1 MLYDVLSGTTKYRLY
16 GVLSGITRFPWEFMN
31 DQQHKK
37 LFDEFYEFIESS
49 KDDVVSLGCITGYSH
64 AHMQG
69 LGKVITAYINHEYV
83 YPVYSSSKDSINTTG
98 LIEGFARQ
106 MFIGVHRFME
116 DNEIKVRFAKC
127 FTPLDINDIN
137 IARWGF
143 NAALSDVAFKKMVF
157 WTQKFLGNDVDVLK
171 GVITSFAISSQP
183 SYFDTFG
190 MSMFVRY
197 NEVGSIYH
205 ETEFDTI
212 NGATDVCNCVN
223 GLFRYP
229 LPGDRNLYT
238 GTVNNLDRM
247 YNPQGVEYRA
257 LRCMQELLAEVTD
270 EYKDSEVL
278 REKQKEVL
286 DSMTWMD
293 KDLQLYNNEAYY
305 SNPNSIIEL
314 KHMVALRLAYCWIY
328 YSTLGEFPNIS
339 KLELPTR
346 FTMYMTSDTALSIID
361 SLSGFSITGVDLFQA
376 MLYDLTNIGGGCNVS
391 YVQQIM
397 NVLFMLQI
405 INSHIF
411 TSYAVALLVSQVG
424 KSASK
429 EDARAFSDVWDKIFT
444 VYWNNKTEAK
454 ERIKGNLKHTY
465 MSALGLHEYTQ
476 GGSTVRILPLAS
488 VIQGYDRIHSIVE
501 AHKRCDELVGAPSL
515 RGDLHSIHMLFK
527 QVVINC
533 KRVLSEAEK
542 TMQVMANGCIKYKE
556 SKRAMGRGSS
566 GRRLPTRIYGW
577 NHAVD
582 INIGRTSNDKR
593 LFVNNYYM
601 SSPERKASIALN
613 LPESTGVLALMFYA
627 QSMNRYAVK
636 FHEYGNAGS
645 MWRIKTNSKAIHERR
660 LRSLI
665 VYEGQN
671 QFPCSGIGFEPAA
684 YQTWK
689 ERYAM
694 LTNWYR
700 SSRRFRYKISNLDN
714 PGIWLPLLMIPR
726 FVEQYS
732 IDFSEGSR
740 AIERF
745 KSAIRGSNMMG
756 NGYEVPRVYAY
767 NCINRG
773 LSLTQNRFR
782 RGDFAREIENFE
794 TCFTTNLAVYMN
806 SIFANEWMLA
816 IHGDT
821 DLDTLYDSVKN
832 VGCWEKACE
841 LAKHLSPTDDLVF
854 GVNEVRERFDAKLSD
869 LQ

>member
-1 MLYDVLSGTTKYRLY
+1 MLYDVLSGSAKYRLY

-37 LFDEFYEFIESS
+37 LFDEFYEFMTYA
-49 KDDVVSLGCITGYSH
+49 KDNVVSIGCVTGYSYE
-64 AHMQG
+64 HMRG
-69 LGKVITAYINHEYV
+69 LGNAITAYINHEYI
-83 YPVYSSSKDSINTTG
+83 YPVYSSSKDSINTTR
-98 LIEGFARQ
+98 LVEGFARQ

-116 DNEIKVRFAKC
+116 DSEINVRFAKC
-127 FTPLDINDIN
+127 FTPFDINDIS

-171 GVITSFAISSQP
+171 GVITAFAMSSQP
-183 SYFDTFG
+183 SYFDTLG
-190 MSMFVRY
+190 TSMFIRY

-205 ETEFDTI
+205 ETEFDTV
-212 NGATDVCNCVN
+212 NGATDVCSCVD
-223 GLFRYP
+223 GLFRHP
-229 LPGDRNLYT
+229 QPGDRNLYT
-238 GTVNNLDRM
+238 GTVGNLDRM

-270 EYKDSEVL
+270 EYKESEVL

-286 DSMTWMD
+286 ESMTWMD
-293 KDLQLYNNEAYY
+293 KDLNTYDNEMYY
-305 SNPNSIIEL
+305 RNPSSVIEL

-328 YSTLGEFPNIS
+328 YSTLGEFPDMS

-346 FTMYMTSDTALSIID
+346 FTVYMTADTALSLID
-361 SLSGFSITGVDLFQA
+361 SLSGFSINGVDLFQA

-405 INSHIF
+405 IDSHIF
-411 TSYAVALLVSQVG
+411 ATYAVALLVSQVG
-424 KSASK
+424 KCASK
-429 EDARAFSDVWDKIFT
+429 EDAQAFSAVWDKIFT
-444 VYWNNKTEAK
+444 VYWDDKTEAK
-454 ERIKGNLKHTY
+454 ERIKTKLKHSY
-465 MSALGLHEYTQ
+465 LSAIRLQEYTQ
-476 GGSTVRILPLAS
+476 VDSTMTLMPLSSFIHGNERIS
-488 VIQGYDRIHSIVE
+488 SIVE
-501 AHKRCDELVGAPSL
+501 VHKHCDKLVGAPSL
-515 RGDLHSIHMLFK
+515 RGDLHNIHMLFK

-533 KRVLSEAEK
+533 RRVLSEAEK

-556 SKRAMGRGSS
+556 SKRAKGRGSS

-582 INIGRTSNDKR
+582 INSGRTSNDKR

-627 QSMNRYAVK
+627 QSMNRYALK

-645 MWRIKTNSKAIHERR
+645 MWRIKSNTKAIHERR
-660 LRSLI
+660 LRSLM

-671 QFPCSGIGFEPAA
+671 QFPCSGIGFESSP
-684 YQTWK
+684 YKSWK

-700 SSRRFRYKISNLDN
+700 TSRRFRYKIANLDN
-714 PGIWLPLLMIPR
+714 PGIWLPLLMIPIFIER
-726 FVEQYS
+726 YS
-732 IDFSEGSR
+732 IDFSEGTR

-745 KSAIRGSNMMG
+745 KNAIRGTNMMG

-773 LSLTQNRFR
+773 LSQNFDRFR

-794 TCFTTNLAVYMN
+794 ACFTTNLAVYMN
-806 SIFANEWMLA
+806 TVFANEWMLA
-816 IHGDT
+816 VHGDT
-821 DLDTLYDSVKN
+821 DLDTLYDGVKN
-832 VGCWEKACE
+832 VGCWK
-841 LAKHLSPTDDLVF
+841 KRVNWRHILVLPMTWSL
-854 GVNEVRERFDAKLSD
+854 V
-869 LQ
+869 